1 MRSISTELARRVAE
15 RYSGDDKRLSYFCSA
30 INIIINSVLFLLKI
44 ITGILI
50 GSMALIG
57 DGIDTLFDVV
67 IAVIML
73 VGFVV
78 AFSPP
83 DKEHP
88 FGHGRFEDI
97 STIILSIILILSGT
111 LLAYESITRLFTHF
125 VISVELWVIL
135 IVIFNVILK
144 SFLVRFS
151 YAINKEL
158 KSETVEAN
166 AFNYLGDVLNSIIVL
181 VSLVVYYFTGFEHI
195 DSIAGTFIGIMIAIV
210 GVRFLRSSSSEIM
223 GEAYNDEDIRP
234 LVLSTDGVVGVHDVY
249 KHSYGRRCVIC
260 MHLEVKEGLSIDQ
273 AHAITE
279 EVERK
284 ISELYSDVD
293 STVIHVE
300 PIYTD
305 QDKEM
310 EAKITSIIRKH
321 PEIKSFHKVRA
332 TENGMIAF
340 HVQVERSMSVERAH
354 KLVHEL
360 KREISC
366 FFPGDVEV
374 HVEPYEPYKKD

>member
-1 MRSISTELARRVAE
+1 MRSISAEIARRAAE
-15 RYSGDDKRLSYFCSA
+15 RYSSDDKRLSYFSSI
-30 INIIINSVLFLLKI
+30 INIIVNSVLFLLKI

-57 DGIDTLFDVV
+57 DGIDTFFDVV

-111 LLAYESITRLFTHF
+111 LLAYESISRLFTHF

-135 IVIFNVILK
+135 VVIFNVILK

-166 AFNYLGDVLNSIIVL
+166 AFNYLGDVLNSLIVL

-195 DSIAGTFIGIMIAIV
+195 DSIAGTFIGAMITIV

-223 GEAYNDEDIRP
+223 GEACNDEDIRY
-234 LVLSTDGVVGVHDVY
+234 LILSTDGVEGVHDVY

-260 MHLEVKEGLSIDQ
+260 MHLEVKKGLSIDQ

-284 ISELYSDVD
+284 ISRQYNDVD

-300 PIYTD
+300 PIHTD
-305 QDKEM
+305 QDEGM
-310 EAKITSIIRKH
+310 EAKIVDIIRKH
-321 PEIKSFHKVRA
+321 PEIKSFHKIRA
-332 TENGMIAF
+332 AEDGMIVF
-340 HVQVERSMSVERAH
+340 HIQVDRSMRVEKAH

-360 KREISC
+360 KREISY

-374 HVEPYEPYKKD
+374 HVEPYKRIK